1 MKDGVLEIMIV
12 CRDKCCKEGSE
23 DEERGR
29 GKCRFAVR
37 EYSIEHYTSRIY
49 HRQLVEELHR
59 IYQTSVFLSIAIRV
73 MVMTFKCSMET
84 KAPKADKKIA
94 DEADEKHG
102 VVFVANR
109 TGNSLVG

>member
-29 GKCRFAVR
+29 RKCRFAMR
-37 EYSIEHYTSRIY
+37 EYSIEHYTSCIY

-59 IYQTSVFLSIAIRV
+59 IYQTSVNLSIAIRNC
-73 MVMTFKCSMET
+73 VMTFKCSMERE
-84 KAPKADKKIA
+84 APKADEKIA
-94 DEADEKHG
+94 DEADEEYG
-102 VVFVANR
+102 IVFVAI
-109 TGNSLVG
+109 